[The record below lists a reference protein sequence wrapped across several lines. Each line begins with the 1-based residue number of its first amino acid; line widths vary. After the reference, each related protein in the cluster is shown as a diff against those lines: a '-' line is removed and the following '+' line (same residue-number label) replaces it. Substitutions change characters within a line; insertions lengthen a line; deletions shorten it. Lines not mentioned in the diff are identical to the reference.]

1 MNKKLLSE
9 MIMMFAGCWSRRDS
23 QAPDDRSFFGIK
35 SKQKPRVNQPNF
47 TTELHTANE
56 GVGSNNSSFF
66 EVESFNLSASLTRDW
81 NL

>member
-47 TTELHTANE
+47 TH
-56 GVGSNNSSFF
+56 GQRRRRFK
-66 EVESFNLSASLTRDW
+66 
-81 NL
+81 